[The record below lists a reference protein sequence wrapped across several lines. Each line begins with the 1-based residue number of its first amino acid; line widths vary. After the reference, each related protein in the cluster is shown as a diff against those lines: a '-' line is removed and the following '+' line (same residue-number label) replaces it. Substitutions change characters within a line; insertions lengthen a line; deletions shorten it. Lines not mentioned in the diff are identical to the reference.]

1 MPAREGSGVSLSG
14 LTAVDAIA
22 RILRAEGTEHVSC
35 FPHAPLIDACVAA
48 GIRPIVARS
57 ERVVVNI
64 ADGFSRAAGDGRVGV
79 CVVQREAGIENAFAG
94 VAQAYADS
102 IPILVMPSAEP
113 LRREGVPPGFDPVD
127 HFSGVTKWAATVNT
141 ADRVPE
147 LMRRAFAALRC
158 GRPGPVLL
166 SLPND
171 VAVQAIDG
179 PARYQPVPRW
189 RAGPDPSA
197 VCKAVDFLF
206 SAERPVVLA
215 GAGVHAAGAHVR
227 LLRLVERLRLPVAT
241 TMNGKGAIPE
251 NHPLALGV
259 GGLSATAMVDHF
271 LRRADL
277 VLAVGT
283 SLTRWWMAAPLP
295 PGVPIVQCTVDER
308 DLGKDYAI
316 DHAVLGDAAL
326 VLDAL
331 DDEARARLQGG
342 RVHSAAD
349 PTEELAAVRE
359 SWRAEWEPLLS
370 SDEVPINPY
379 RVVRELMLGLDRER
393 AIVTHE
399 SGFPRDQMA
408 PFYESLT
415 PLGYV
420 GWGHSTQLGYSLGL
434 AMGMKLAQPDRPV
447 VNVMGDAS
455 IGMVGMD
462 VETAVR
468 SRTGIVTVVLNN
480 GVMTGYEAHMPLA
493 SERYGAK
500 ALGGDYAAVATA
512 LGAHAARISTPG
524 EIRPALERAVD
535 EAASGRPS
543 VLEILTRE
551 ETRIPTYW

>member
-1 MPAREGSGVSLSG
+1 M
-14 LTAVDAIA
+14 TAVDAIA
-22 RILRAEGTEHVSC
+22 CVLREEGTSHVSC
-35 FPHAPLIDACVAA
+35 FPHAPLIDACVAV
-48 GIRPIVARS
+48 GIRPVVARS

-64 ADGFSRAAGDGRVGV
+64 ADGFSRGAREGRVGV
-79 CVVQREAGIENAFAG
+79 CIVQREAGIENAFAG

-102 IPILVMPSAEP
+102 VPILMLPSAEP
-113 LRREGVPPGFDPVD
+113 LRREGVPPGFDAPRQ
-127 HFSGVTKWAATVNT
+127 FAGVTKWAATVNA

-147 LMRRAFAALRC
+147 LMRRAFIALRC

-171 VAVQAIDG
+171 VAGEVIDG
-179 PARYQPVPRW
+179 AEHYTSVPRW

-197 VCKAVDFLF
+197 VRRAVDLLF
-206 SAERPVVLA
+206 SAQRPVMIA
-215 GAGVHAAGAHVR
+215 GAGIHAAGAYKN
-227 LLRLVERLRLPVAT
+227 LLRLADQLRLPVAT

-271 LRRADL
+271 LRGADL
-277 VLAVGT
+277 VLAIGT

-295 PGVPIVQCTVDER
+295 QGVPIVQCTVDER

-316 DHAVLGDAAL
+316 EHAVPGDAAL

-331 DDEARARLQGG
+331 ADEAEDRLQA
-342 RVHSAAD
+342 RHAPSAAD
-349 PTEELAAVRE
+349 PTNEIDTVRRA
-359 SWRAEWEPLLS
+359 WLAEWEPLLS

-379 RVVRELMLGLDRER
+379 RVVRELMLGLDRKR

-408 PFYESLT
+408 PFFESLT

-434 AMGMKLAQPDRPV
+434 AIGMKLAHPERPV

-462 VETAVR
+462 IETAVR
-468 SRTGIVTVVLNN
+468 ARIGIVTIVLNN
-480 GVMTGYEAHMPLA
+480 GVMAGYEAHIPLA
-493 SERYGAK
+493 SERHGAK
-500 ALGGDYAAVATA
+500 VLGGDYAGLGAA
-512 LGAHAARISTPG
+512 LGAHAGRVTRPD
-524 EIRPALERAVD
+524 EIRPALDRALA

>member
-1 MPAREGSGVSLSG
+1 M
-14 LTAVDAIA
+14 
-22 RILRAEGTEHVSC
+22 
-35 FPHAPLIDACVAA
+35 
-48 GIRPIVARS
+48 
-57 ERVVVNI
+57 
-64 ADGFSRAAGDGRVGV
+64 

-102 IPILVMPSAEP
+102 VPILVLPSAEP
-113 LRREGVPPGFDPVD
+113 LRREGVPPGFDPVE
-127 HFSGVTKWAATVNT
+127 HFAGVTKWAATVNA

-147 LMRRAFAALRC
+147 MMRRAFTALRC

-171 VAVQAIDG
+171 VAAQTIGGA
-179 PARYQPVPRW
+179 ARYEPVPRW
-189 RAGPDPSA
+189 RPGADAAA
-197 VCKAVDFLF
+197 VRRVVDLLF

-215 GAGVHAAGAHVR
+215 GAGVHAGDAHAG
-227 LLRLVERLRLPVAT
+227 LLRLAERLRLPVAT

-251 NHPLALGV
+251 SHPLALGAA
-259 GGLSATAMVDHF
+259 GLSGTAMVDHF

-295 PGVPIVQCTVDER
+295 PGVPIVQCTIDER

-316 DHAVLGDAAL
+316 EHAVLGDSAL
-326 VLDAL
+326 VLEAL
-331 DDEARARLQGG
+331 DEEAQNRLDAGRAP
-342 RVHSAAD
+342 SAAD
-349 PTEELAAVRE
+349 PTDEISSVRE
-359 SWRAEWEPLLS
+359 AWLAEWEPLLS
-370 SDEVPINPY
+370 SDEIPINPY

-408 PFYESLT
+408 PFYVSLT

-434 AMGMKLAQPDRPV
+434 AIGMKLAHPDRPV

-455 IGMVGMD
+455 VGMVGMD
-462 VETAVR
+462 LETAVR
-468 SRTGIVTVVLNN
+468 AGTGIVTVVLNN

-493 SERYGAK
+493 SELHGAK
-500 ALGGDYAAVATA
+500 ELGGDYAAIGAA
-512 LGAHAARISTPG
+512 LGAHAQRVREPA
-524 EIRPALERAVD
+524 EIRPALERAVR
-535 EAASGRPS
+535 ESASGRPS